1 MNLATVFGTAMTWAL
16 VTAVV
21 HAIVVIVRVQV
32 VRGFT
37 LTSDLFMVAAP
48 VAYVLIFGVIAIPVA
63 LLARLAPR
71 FATEARVAGFFAG
84 MAILSV
90 LLLYRSIHPLS
101 WLLLAAAAGWQ
112 LSLRFAT
119 RERAMRGLRR
129 KVAPVLA
136 VALIINGL
144 APIAWRSVR
153 ESRAISGARRADPDA
168 PNVLLLILDTVRAR
182 NLGLYGYGRATSP
195 AIDRLAADAVVFD
208 WAFSTASWSLPSHA
222 SLLTGAWAHETGGN
236 YLRRVDESLL
246 SVAEVLRDEGYLTAA
261 FMANAGWA
269 GHESGL
275 TDGFNRYVTYRRD
288 VSQLLWSTSLSW
300 TRLGQEVIRGLATG
314 APMRILKAL
323 VRFDLRPGDPVTA
336 TLRPGPEIV
345 DAFTKWRADA
355 GDRHPWFAV
364 LNFFDAHRPYRTP
377 YERRFNGGATSVDR
391 YDGGIAY
398 VDEMVGRL
406 VAGLRERGELDRTL
420 VVVTSDHGEMFGRHG
435 ETDHG
440 GPPYLPVVRVP
451 LVLRYPPRLPPA
463 RHQVAVTNA
472 DVPATI
478 LDIVGAGTGLLP
490 GRSLASSSA
499 GDTTNLVLFLANRMI
514 NTAPGRRA
522 AQGRILGALTDQW
535 HLIVDPDGDEELYR
549 WRVDTLETDNLAGR
563 PEWAVEQERL
573 RSLLLAPSVR
583 RTVR

>member
-21 HAIVVIVRVQV
+21 HAIVVIIRVQV

-48 VAYVLIFGVIAIPVA
+48 VAYALIFGVIAILVA

-71 FATEARVAGFFAG
+71 LANEARVAGFFAG
-84 MAILSV
+84 LAILSV

-101 WLLLAAAAGWQ
+101 WLVLAAAAGWQ
-112 LSLRFAT
+112 LSLWFAT
-119 RERAMRGLRR
+119 RERAMRRLRR
-129 KVAPVLA
+129 QVAPVLV
-136 VALIINGL
+136 VALAINGL
-144 APIAWRSVR
+144 APIAWASVS
-153 ESRAISGARRADPDA
+153 ESRTISGARRADPDA
-168 PNVLLLILDTVRAR
+168 PDVLLLILDTVRAR

-195 AIDRLAADAVVFD
+195 SIDRLAADAVVFD

-222 SLLTGAWAHETGGN
+222 SLFTGAWAHETGGN
-236 YLRRVDESLL
+236 YLRRVDESLP
-246 SVAEVLRDEGYLTAA
+246 SVAEVLRDQGYLTAA

-275 TDGFNRYVTYRRD
+275 TDGFLRYVTYRRD
-288 VSQLLWSTSLSW
+288 NSQLLWSTSLSR
-300 TRLGQEVIRGLATG
+300 TRLGQEVIRGLAART
-314 APMRILKAL
+314 PMRILKAL

-336 TLRPGPEIV
+336 NLRRGPEIV
-345 DAFTKWRADA
+345 DSFTRWREHA

-364 LNFFDAHRPYRTP
+364 LNFFDAHAPYRTP
-377 YERRFNGGATSVDR
+377 YERRFNGGATPVDR

-406 VAGLRERGELDRTL
+406 AAGLRERGELDRTL
-420 VVVTSDHGEMFGRHG
+420 IIITSDHGEMFGRHG
-435 ETDHG
+435 ETAHG
-440 GPPYLPVVRVP
+440 GLPYLPVVRVP

-463 RHQVAVTNA
+463 RHVVAVTNA

-478 LDIVGAGTGLLP
+478 LDIVGADPGLLP
-490 GRSLASSSA
+490 GRSLASTSA
-499 GDTTNLVLFLANRMI
+499 SDTTNLVLFLANRMI
-514 NTAPGRRA
+514 NVDPGRRA
-522 AQGRILGALTDQW
+522 TQGRSLGALTDQW
-535 HLIVDPDGDEELYR
+535 HLIVDPDGDEEFYR
-549 WRVDTLETDNLAGR
+549 WRIDSLETDNRAGR
-563 PEWAVEQERL
+563 PEVAAEQASL
-573 RSLLLAPSVR
+573 RALLQAPSTR